1 LPAKQKSPSP
11 VSPKTAKLK
20 RESLD
25 RRLRKALSHALRA
38 RILALAHGRP
48 WSLRE
53 LADELGENRGKVRYH
68 VKVLRRLELIEQAQ
82 AGPRRIST
90 EHYYIA
96 VTAPSSDA
104 ADSSL
109 SPVPSPVAIPS
120 PTSQEFVLVRRSE
133 IDRLKRS
140 TKRAFADPAGNASGW
155 AYTWLGIG
163 VGALLSLGGLVG
175 VKRQA
180 VATGVVAGDVALA
193 FIGLFLAGYLLWFDR
208 HAGRQSTTET
218 DLVAELDELDRR
230 APTTV
235 PAD

>member
-1 LPAKQKSPSP
+1 LANG
-11 VSPKTAKLK
+11 
-20 RESLD
+20 
-25 RRLRKALSHALRA
+25 RA
-38 RILALAHGRP
+38 

-53 LADELGENRGKVRYH
+53 LASELSESRGKVRYH
-68 VKVLRRLELIEQAQ
+68 VKVLRELELVERAE
-82 AGPRRIST
+82 AEPRRSST

-96 VTAPSSDA
+96 VAASPSYA

-109 SPVPSPVAIPS
+109 SLRPSPVAIPS
-120 PTSQEFVLVRRSE
+120 PGSQEFVLVRRSE

-140 TKRAFADPAGNASGW
+140 AKRAFADPAGNASGW

-175 VKRQA
+175 VKHQA

-208 HAGRQSTTET
+208 HADRQSTTET